1 MQRLLALAF
10 FDFIVLVNLLLTEF
24 SASEEGARVFL
35 VKMLVVLSIYL
46 AKFDDLVENI
56 GIWAHLVLVLN
67 YHVSQ
72 SFVELRIQLCR

>member
-1 MQRLLALAF
+1 MQHLLALAF
-10 FDFIVLVNLLLTEF
+10 FDFIVLVNLLLAEF

-56 GIWAHLVLVLN
+56 SIWAHLVLVFN
-67 YHVSQ
+67 YHVSK
-72 SFVELRIQLCR
+72 SSVELRIQLCR